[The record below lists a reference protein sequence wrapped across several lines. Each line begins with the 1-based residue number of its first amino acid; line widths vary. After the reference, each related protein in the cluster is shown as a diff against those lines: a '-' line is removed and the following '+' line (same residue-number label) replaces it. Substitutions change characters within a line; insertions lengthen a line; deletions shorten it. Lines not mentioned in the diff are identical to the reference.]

1 MDQEFCQNNSPG
13 EQENIVAEVQQA
25 EEIINKEECGSV
37 VASGSGRDLEDE
49 IEMSSLRFE
58 QILPKTGS
66 EEKMEDPQE
75 SDAERMETGDIDST
89 ESEVDH
95 LKIIPPPPPD
105 GGYELNYKK
114 TVRFCSDSFD
124 SDEDY
129 HNITKT
135 CEAEIASNQEN
146 ARTSSGEKEAMFN
159 QSGENDSSAILCC
172 EVAEV
177 VEEIIICAV
186 LSSSTSD
193 PGHGTELTEA
203 ANQQSNCRE
212 NDSSGEHLINTA
224 DGLSPAVS
232 ADRGIE
238 ERQSHLEPD
247 MTQDCSNTKTA
258 GLLDWLQ
265 AKETE
270 VNAILEEV
278 KDCQSQHNESEQEL
292 QNLLEELADID
303 GLKSEFQ
310 VNTLNELT
318 ANILRAPDCFL
329 ADGNTPDSAPQTDK
343 KSKPEKNRKSKSAVK
358 SPLLRRKEI
367 KTCLNLHRACE
378 DSEVLQELLIP
389 AVRFGSSVEDSEAT
403 TSDEAQL
410 ITESI
415 DDIDLV
421 DPDTKNVI
429 SSNSVR
435 PGLSTMAIFHI
446 IFLFFQFQSL
456 SSKIRRGGMSW
467 FPWKTA
473 SFLLLISTAA
483 IISADMER
491 SGGRLN
497 TSNIGQFLSDI
508 GQYDRVTLLSQ
519 VSRALPSGPVT
530 VFDPQAMMENYKGG
544 KDWADKTLPLYVEQ
558 LQPYYLLAQEKAAQ
572 GVELVLLG
580 YQKLGV
586 LATAGLDKLEEIVP
600 GARKQ
605 IDQFLDFALK
615 CGQAALMKTQMLG
628 HSAKE
633 LALDIAK

>member
-1 MDQEFCQNNSPG
+1 
-13 EQENIVAEVQQA
+13 
-25 EEIINKEECGSV
+25 
-37 VASGSGRDLEDE
+37 
-49 IEMSSLRFE
+49 
-58 QILPKTGS
+58 
-66 EEKMEDPQE
+66 
-75 SDAERMETGDIDST
+75 METGDIGST
-89 ESEVDH
+89 ESEGDH

-129 HNITKT
+129 HKITKT

-159 QSGENDSSAILCC
+159 QSGENDISAILCC

-224 DGLSPAVS
+224 ELLSPALT
-232 ADRGIE
+232 ADRSIT
-238 ERQSHLEPD
+238 ERQCNLEPN

-278 KDCQSQHNESEQEL
+278 KDCQTLHNESEQEL
-292 QNLLEELADID
+292 QNLLEQLADID

-310 VNTLNELT
+310 VKNLTELT
-318 ANILRAPDCFL
+318 ENILKAPDSFL
-329 ADGNTPDSAPQTDK
+329 ADENTRDSVPDSDK

-421 DPDTKNVI
+421 DSDTKNVI
-429 SSNSVR
+429 SRNS
-435 PGLSTMAIFHI
+435 
-446 IFLFFQFQSL
+446 SL

-491 SGGRLN
+491 SGGRFN

-519 VSRALPSGPVT
+519 
-530 VFDPQAMMENYKGG
+530 AMMENYKGG
-544 KDWADKTLPLYVEQ
+544 KDRADKTLPLYVEQ

-586 LATAGLDKLEEIVP
+586 LATAGLDKLEEIV
-600 GARKQ
+600 
-605 IDQFLDFALK
+605 
-615 CGQAALMKTQMLG
+615 
-628 HSAKE
+628 
-633 LALDIAK
+633 